1 MPSPSDV
8 KLLSELQVIVDFSVK
23 GHPPALIL
31 AAHGLAASRREIEDR
46 ESRMPEPYVSRTD
59 AQRFRRGSVRA
70 SVAPCVQRRLQ
81 DGRDGRASNQSYSAA
96 EGLVSLIESTC
107 LLR

>member
-59 AQRFRRGSVRA
+59 AQRLRRGSVRA
-70 SVAPCVQRRLQ
+70 SVALCVQRRLQ
-81 DGRDGRASNQSYSAA
+81 DGSDGTARNQRHYAARAVVP
-96 EGLVSLIESTC
+96 L
-107 LLR
+107 